1 MRIGILGGGLS
12 GLGLQRFLKH
22 ESEVLEKQE
31 RVGGLC
37 RTLYKDGFY
46 YDIGGHILFS
56 KDDRITAFTRD
67 ILGENINNCRRNNKI
82 LYKGRYVKYPFEN
95 GLGMLDKEDIFECLL
110 GYLNNGHSDPCN
122 FEEWILHTFGDGISE
137 KYLIPYNR
145 KIWKAPLKEMGME
158 WVERIPKPPLED
170 VIKSAV
176 GIETE
181 GYTHQLF
188 FDYPSYGGI
197 EALVKAIIEKDA
209 EITTGYEVKKISR
222 KGRGYIVSDGTTE
235 KEYDRIVLTIP
246 IKEAIQCIADV
257 PENVLRAAAALR
269 HNSVRIVLVGVNNES
284 LLDKTA
290 VYIPDPSV
298 AAHRICYMGSFSRS
312 NVPVGKSSLVA
323 EISTYKGHEF
333 HEMSDASLMEIV
345 ASDLDRL
352 GVIRKNEITAADIT
366 NIEYGYIVYDLKC
379 TANLDKVKGYLS
391 SMGIEMLGRFGEFDY
406 INMDEVIRRS
416 MSMAKRL
423 NGIE

>member
-12 GLGLQRFLKH
+12 GLSLQRFLEH
-22 ESEVLEKQE
+22 ESEVLEKEE

-37 RTLYKDGFY
+37 RTFYKDGFY

-56 KDDRITAFTRD
+56 KDDRITAFTQG
-67 ILGENINNCRRNNKI
+67 ILEDNINNCRRNNKI

-95 GLGMLDKEDIFECLL
+95 GLGMLDKEEVFECLL
-110 GYLNNGHSDPCN
+110 GYLNNDHPDPRN

-145 KIWKAPLKEMGME
+145 KIWKAPLKEMGTE
-158 WVERIPKPPLED
+158 WVDRIPKPPLED

-188 FDYPSYGGI
+188 FDYPARGGI
-197 EALVKAIIEKDA
+197 EALVKAIVEKDA
-209 EITTGYEVKKISR
+209 GITTGYEVKKISR
-222 KGRGYIVSDGTTE
+222 KGRAYIVSDGKTE
-235 KEYDRIVLTIP
+235 KEYDRIVLTFP
-246 IKEAIQCIADV
+246 VKEAVRCIANV
-257 PENVLRAAAALR
+257 PESILRAAAALR

-298 AAHRICYMGSFSRS
+298 TAHRICYMGCFSGN
-312 NVPVGKSSLVA
+312 NVPVGKSSLIA
-323 EISTYKGHEF
+323 EISACRGHELY
-333 HEMSDASLMEIV
+333 EMSDASLMETV
-345 ASDLDRL
+345 VNDLDRL
-352 GVIRKNEITAADIT
+352 GIVRKNEIAATSVT
-366 NIEYGYIVYDLKC
+366 NIEYGYIVYDLNYK
-379 TANLDKVKGYLS
+379 TNLDMVKSYLS
-391 SMGIEMLGRFGEFDY
+391 SMGMEMLGRFGEFDY

-416 MSMAKRL
+416 MSMAGRL
-423 NGIE
+423 NGIR